1 MKVNNAHACQ
11 TLEQEENSC
20 VKDKLFHKFY
30 KHWRTCS
37 DQYPNM
43 NSRENSLEGVLQILA
58 FVCTLPHLLHFSFPL
73 YEAPSSITAF
83 FLLNIIILALLFP
96 SISRKTSTASEKR
109 RPADGKTLNKSLY
122 NLKRFGGRDKAP
134 SADANHRRKNL
145 PLRTTKSVEGRR
157 IASITQAFAERQQ
170 FHSSEDVAAIHH
182 IYATASV
189 ATILYIGKGRS
200 QGATMPTNPQQLV
213 PPVVEGPRERP
224 QQQRSEQLAN
234 LTCAVDMDKRFD
246 EFISSFF
253 ARVRAEIRE
262 SRD

>member
-1 MKVNNAHACQ
+1 MSLCLLPLRQSRIEILN
-11 TLEQEENSC
+11 
-20 VKDKLFHKFY
+20 
-30 KHWRTCS
+30 
-37 DQYPNM
+37 QYPNM

-96 SISRKTSTASEKR
+96 SIFRKTSTASEKR

-170 FHSSEDVAAIHH
+170 FHSSEDVAPSHH

-200 QGATMPTNPQQLV
+200 QGATMPTNPQQVV
-213 PPVVEGPRERP
+213 PPVVEAPRERP
-224 QQQRSEQLAN
+224 QQQRSEELAN